1 MKLEQSFDVAAPL
14 EEVWAAL
21 IDVERVAPCLPGAEI
36 TEVGADGSYNG
47 TFKVKLGPTTAEYRG
62 TLQVESADE
71 ATRTATM
78 RATGSDKRGQGG
90 AKATIVNSLSEE
102 AGVTRVDVVTDF
114 TITGKLAR
122 FGRGGMVQDVSNRLM
137 REFASCLASRLAAEQ
152 EARTEAAAAAAQ
164 AGPAAA
170 SDWASPGGEG
180 IEPSRPPGTPP
191 PPAAKPISGFSLM
204 LGALWD
210 RIRRLFGRGPRT

>member
-14 EEVWAAL
+14 DDVWAAL
-21 IDVERVAPCLPGAEI
+21 IDVERVAPCLPGAAI
-36 TEVGADGSYNG
+36 TEVGEDGSYNG

-62 TLQVESADE
+62 SLQIESADE

-90 AKATIVNSLSEE
+90 AKATIVNTLSE
-102 AGVTRVDVVTDF
+102 AGGVTRVDVVTDF

-137 REFASCLASRLAAEQ
+137 REFSSCLASRLAAEQ
-152 EARTEAAAAAAQ
+152 EARAAAAAAVAQ

-170 SDWASPGGEG
+170 TDWASPGGAG
-180 IEPSRPPGTPP
+180 IEPPPAPGVPPLPASRPV
-191 PPAAKPISGFSLM
+191 SGFSLM

-210 RIRRLFGRGPRT
+210 RIRRLFGRGPR